1 MGSFSSQ
8 FIEIKDDDFRDLM
21 ESSDRMLKSATSGI
35 RRYLYRQIDWRDR
48 LICVKGSRGVG
59 KTTLLLQH
67 IREEFGLGSSAA
79 LYASLDD
86 IWFAGRRLKDL
97 ASYLVSH
104 GFTHLF
110 LDEVHHLPDWSLQI
124 KNVHDQFPELHVV
137 YSGSSLLEI
146 EKADGDLSR
155 RQATY
160 WLDALSFRE
169 FLGFEG
175 ILNHE
180 AVPLGEILHNHRGI
194 SADIVAQV
202 KILPLFERFLKEG
215 AYPFYKDAFAGFH
228 SRLLATVNKVLDV
241 DWPKAEPVSRE
252 TILRTKRMLAV
263 LSANAPQQPNMS
275 VLWRELGTERNQGLK
290 MLHALE
296 RAKLLLL
303 LASKTPKL
311 KELNTPEKIY
321 CGDTNLMH
329 AIAPRTEIGTVRETF
344 FASQL
349 RHCHHLLVPSA
360 GDFLVDEELLVE
372 VGGHGKTFRQ
382 IKDMPSS
389 FIAADG
395 IETGWGNKIPLWLFG
410 FLY

>member
-1 MGSFSSQ
+1 MVGLALQFS
-8 FIEIKDDDFRDLM
+8 EITEGDFTELV
-21 ESSDRMLKSATSGI
+21 ESSDRMLKAATPDT
-35 RRYLYRQIDWRDR
+35 RRYLYSQIDWRDR
-48 LICVKGSRGVG
+48 LICIKGSRGVG
-59 KTTLLLQH
+59 KTTLMLQH
-67 IREEFGLGSSAA
+67 IREDFGLGSSSA

-86 IWFAGRRLKDL
+86 IWFANRRLKDL

-110 LDEVHHLPDWSLQI
+110 LDEVHHLPNWSVEI
-124 KNVHDQFPELHVV
+124 KNIYDQFPSLHVV

-160 WLDALSFRE
+160 PLDILSFRE

-175 ILNHE
+175 VLDHE
-180 AVPLGEILHNHRGI
+180 AIPLEDILQSHRGL
-194 SADIVAQV
+194 ATDITARIR
-202 KILPLFERFLKEG
+202 ILPLFERYLKEG
-215 AYPFYKDAFAGFH
+215 AYPFYRDAFAGFH

-241 DWPKAEPVSRE
+241 DWPKTEPVSQE

-275 VLWRELGTERNQGLK
+275 ALWRELGTERNQGLK
-290 MLHALE
+290 MLRALE

-311 KELNTPEKIY
+311 KDLNTPEKIY

-329 AIAPRTEIGTVRETF
+329 AIAPRSEIGTVREAF
-344 FASQL
+344 FANQL
-349 RHCHHLLVPSA
+349 RHRHRLLVPDA
-360 GDFLVDEELLVE
+360 GDFLIDEEHLVE
-372 VGGHGKTFRQ
+372 VGGPGKTFRQ
-382 IKDMPSS
+382 IKDMPAS